1 MDFIESIKQFSER
14 VSMLKDTISTEEATK
29 MSLVVPLFQLLGYDV
44 FNPSEFCPEY
54 IADVGIKKGEKVDYA
69 ILENG
74 QPTILIECKSCSEQ
88 LDKHSSQLFRYFG
101 TSPAKFGILTNGI
114 IYRFYTDLEESN
126 KMDLVPF
133 LEINML
139 QLKDASINELKK
151 FCKDNFDKDKIFSTA
166 EELKYSS
173 LIKGALQK
181 EFESPSDDFVRFILA
196 DIYEGQKNQRV
207 LDKFSPLVK
216 RAFSSFV
223 NEIVNTKISSALS
236 VDSDEETNE
245 STATTV
251 EEAPVSKIITTEE
264 EIEGFYIVRG
274 LLAGIVPVEDVV
286 YRDTES
292 YFGVLYT
299 NNNRKPICRLNLDTK
314 NKQLLI
320 PDENKKFERIYIE
333 SLNDIYKYKNK
344 LIEVVK
350 RIFIKKKSPPRW
362 LRVARISEDI
372 LYLIVQVILYHLR
385 TAIASGTSVP
395 CWLLFLYPFLCDAAP
410 ERRCVLWED
419 ERNTL
424 NYRTATAL
432 LSAYPGRI
440 GQTLMEFTLRPKNSI

>member
-1 MDFIESIKQFSER
+1 MMKGLWNLRNKRFCVYIKTYLDFLILTKEEREVIMDFIESIKQFSER
-14 VSMLKDTISTEEATK
+14 VSMLKDTILTEEATK

-274 LLAGIVPVEDVV
+274 LLAGIVPVEDVA

-292 YFGVLYT
+292 YFGVLYA

-350 RIFIKKKSPPRW
+350 R
-362 LRVARISEDI
+362 
-372 LYLIVQVILYHLR
+372 YL
-385 TAIASGTSVP
+385 
-395 CWLLFLYPFLCDAAP
+395 
-410 ERRCVLWED
+410 
-419 ERNTL
+419 
-424 NYRTATAL
+424 
-432 LSAYPGRI
+432 
-440 GQTLMEFTLRPKNSI
+440 